1 MTLSVQV
8 LDIPEA
14 ETLARREYHL
24 SGERLVIGRDFTA
37 DLCLPDISARLSRSH
52 LELVQGPDGGWS
64 VRDTSTNGST
74 LNGAPLARAT
84 PVALSDGDILG
95 CAGYRL
101 LLGFVGPG
109 RAAAPA
115 DPAPAPAQA
124 HFAPAGPD
132 DARAP
137 LLLDLPLEESAP
149 EDEGFSSDRL
159 ENLDALM
166 FDPFAEGPG
175 LRDAPD
181 AVQGAAQG
189 AAPRPAP
196 ATVPTTAPT
205 TAFEA
210 ATPITA
216 TEIAFAGGSGDLVDV
231 ALRLRQEADLS
242 ARRYKDDAA
251 EAMARAID
259 RFLAEIDPA
268 TLEPEYRSYMPGWV
282 SRSKR
287 YWQIHKKQFARKRE
301 SGELRRSFLALF
313 AEEMRRR

>member
-1 MTLSVQV
+1 MSLSVQV

-74 LNGAPLARAT
+74 LNGTPLASGAQ
-84 PVALSDGDILG
+84 VALSDGDILG

-115 DPAPAPAQA
+115 DPAPAPARA
-124 HFAPAGPD
+124 HFAPAAPAD
-132 DARAP
+132 ERAP
-137 LLLDLPLEESAP
+137 LLLDSPLEEEAP

-175 LRDAPD
+175 LRDASD
-181 AVQGAAQG
+181 AAQG
-189 AAPRPAP
+189 AAPRPAS
-196 ATVPTTAPT
+196 ATAL
-205 TAFEA
+205 EA
-210 ATPITA
+210 ATPISA
-216 TEIAFAGGSGDLVDV
+216 TEIAFSGGSGDLVDV
-231 ALRLRQEADLS
+231 ALRLREEADLS
-242 ARRYKDDAA
+242 ARRYRDDAA